1 MGALSFAMDTLATL
15 SSVLAPTKGNRN
27 YLDLS
32 SLEFTLDD
40 IAQRAFDEFA
50 TGMKMLHKH
59 GARNACDIS
68 AITQQNIKLLHSNLK
83 ASPNYR
89 NTLSLIHGSA
99 GVMMHRTWLPLLDN
113 HDLSAGLLYLAPG
126 NSSSPSN
133 QDTNTMIH
141 QDTLHGLETNATQI
155 YFSIMGQTQIHFRT
169 TSLDSRT
176 NTITLKKGGAF
187 AEDPLRFTVD
197 QLISQKETLLLNI
210 RFLHQ

>member
-126 NSSSPSN
+126 NSSSLSN
-133 QDTNTMIH
+133 QDTNT
-141 QDTLHGLETNATQI
+141 
-155 YFSIMGQTQIHFRT
+155 IMGQTQIHFRT

>member
-133 QDTNTMIH
+133 QDTNT
-141 QDTLHGLETNATQI
+141 
-155 YFSIMGQTQIHFRT
+155 IMGQTQIHFRT